1 MPLPEIESELH
12 GQVARVTINRPE
24 SRNALTAKATND
36 LIEAISRI
44 TPEDARVIVISGR
57 GTSFCAG
64 ADLSEYAVD
73 EAGNSVY
80 ADLAVALVAAARRLG
95 EHPLPVVG
103 FINGPALGGGATLAL
118 ACDLRFATPSAV
130 IGIPAARL
138 GVVLDFSNARRL
150 YHIAGASVASDILLG
165 ARILNANDAES
176 AGIFNRV
183 ARSEAPEDEIN
194 GWIKEI
200 ALLAPKSQAAHKKV
214 LRALIDGIPP
224 NPESDPKLSAELSE
238 LSVDAFRSE
247 DLQEGIA
254 AFSARRKPA
263 FKGR

>member
-1 MPLPEIESELH
+1 MPEIESELH
-12 GQVARVTINRPE
+12 GLVARVIINRPE
-24 SRNALTAKATND
+24 SRNALTAKAAND
-36 LIEAISRI
+36 LIDAITQI
-44 TPEDARVIVISGR
+44 APQDARVIVITGR

-73 EAGNSVY
+73 ESGNSAY
-80 ADLAVALVAAARRLG
+80 ADLAGALVRAARLIG

-118 ACDLRFATPSAV
+118 ACDLRFASPTAV

-150 YHIAGASVASDILLG
+150 YHIAGASVASDVLLG
-165 ARILNANDAES
+165 ARILNADEAES

-183 ARSEAPEDEIN
+183 TRSEPPEDDIDK
-194 GWIKEI
+194 WIAEI
-200 ALLAPKSQAAHKKV
+200 ASLAPKSQAAHKKA

-224 NPESDPKLSAELSE
+224 SPESDPALAEEIAKLSIE
-238 LSVDAFRSE
+238 AFGSE

-254 AFSARRKPA
+254 AFGARRKPE